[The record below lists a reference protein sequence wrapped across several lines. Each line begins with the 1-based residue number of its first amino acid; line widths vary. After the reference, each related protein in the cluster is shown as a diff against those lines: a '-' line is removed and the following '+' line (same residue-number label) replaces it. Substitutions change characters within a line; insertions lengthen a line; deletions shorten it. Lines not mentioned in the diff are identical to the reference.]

1 MQPLPYI
8 KLSELTHKV
17 KEVVQAHFGEL
28 TFWIVAEVSGHKFYP
43 NPERHY
49 LEFLEKDDHNNQ
61 PIAKVKGIA
70 WSSGAANIKT
80 FEETTGQKF
89 INGIQI
95 LTKVKVEFNAAHG
108 FQLIL
113 LEINQDFTIG
123 KIEQQKRDTL
133 AKLLLENQDKIVK
146 VGDELITYNKKLPFA
161 PVLQRIAV
169 IGSPNSE
176 GFSDFSHTMQSN
188 IFGYRFVM
196 DIYQS
201 SVQGEGAD
209 LELKSRLVN
218 IYQSQINYDA
228 VVIIRGGG
236 SKSDLLTFD
245 SYQLA
250 QTVARFPIPIIT
262 GLGHHND
269 VSIVDLVAHTATK
282 TPTKAAEF
290 IIAHNRVFEEKILS
304 IQQGI
309 VIKSQQLLAITLK
322 KISEINFTILN
333 KSREILAFRKEE
345 IFGMHQ
351 LITSNTKDILYKQQ
365 KMLLSLLSQLAS
377 RPAIIIG
384 NKIGDLANIQSNIKI
399 NASKF
404 LLNQKGYLNH
414 HSSVVRMMNPENIL
428 KKGFAIIRIKGKI
441 VADANQVAVGEE
453 MSVMMEKQEI
463 ITQVKQINNTDGSDS
478 KL

>member
-1 MQPLPYI
+1 LQPLPYI
-8 KLSELTHKV
+8 KLSELTLKV

-70 WSSGAANIKT
+70 WSSGAANINK
-80 FEETTGQKF
+80 FEEITGQKF

-188 IFGYRFVM
+188 IFGYRFVL

-269 VSIVDLVAHTATK
+269 VSIVDMVAHTATK

-290 IIAHNRVFEEKILS
+290 IISHNRVFEERILLL
-304 IQQGI
+304 QQGI

-322 KISEINFTILN
+322 RISEINFTILN
-333 KSREILAFRKEE
+333 KSRQILAFHKEE
-345 IFGMHQ
+345 NYLLHQ
-351 LITSNTKDILYKQQ
+351 LITHKTKDIIYSKQRL
-365 KMLLSLLSQLAS
+365 LLSLFTQLSS
-377 RPAIIIG
+377 KPSIIIG
-384 NKIGDLANIQSNIKI
+384 SKVGDLNNLQSNLKI
-399 NASKF
+399 NASKL
-404 LLNQKGYLNH
+404 LLNQKSYLNH
-414 HSSVVRMMNPENIL
+414 HASVVRIMSPENIL
-428 KKGFAIIRIKGKI
+428 KKGFAIISVKGKI
-441 VADANQVAVGEE
+441 VANANEIQAGDEL
-453 MSVMMEKQEI
+453 SVMLEKQEI
-463 ITQVKQINNTDGSDS
+463 ITQVKQIKNTDGNT
-478 KL
+478 

>member
-1 MQPLPYI
+1 LHAPTYI

-49 LEFLEKDDHNNQ
+49 LEFLEKDDANNQ

-70 WSSGAANIKT
+70 WSGGAASIKI

-133 AKLLLENQDKIVK
+133 AKLLRENADKIVK
-146 VGDELITYNKKLPFA
+146 VGEEIVTFNKKIIFA

-176 GFSDFSHTMQSN
+176 GFSDFSHTIQSN
-188 IFGYRFVM
+188 IFGYKFVL

-209 LELKSRLVN
+209 LEIKAKLLN
-218 IYQSQINYDA
+218 IFNASIPYHA
-228 VVIIRGGG
+228 VVLIRGGG

-245 SYQLA
+245 SYNLA

-269 VSIVDLVAHTATK
+269 VSIVDLMAHTATK

-290 IIAHNRVFEEKILS
+290 IIAHNRVFEEKIIAL
-304 IQQGI
+304 QQGI
-309 VIKSQQLLAITLK
+309 LIKSQQILAITLK
-322 KISEINFTILN
+322 RISEINFTILN
-333 KSREILAFRKEE
+333 KSRQILAFHKEE
-345 IFGMHQ
+345 NYLLHQ
-351 LITSNTKDILYKQQ
+351 LITHKTKDILYNNQR
-365 KMLLSLLSQLAS
+365 MLLSLFAQLSS
-377 RPAIIIG
+377 KPTIIIG
-384 NKIGDLANIQSNIKI
+384 NRLGDLSNIQSNLKL
-399 NASKF
+399 NTNKF
-404 LLNQKGYLNH
+404 LLNQKGFLQH
-414 HSSVVRMMNPENIL
+414 HASVVRMMNPENIL
-428 KKGFAIIRIKGKI
+428 KKGFAIISVKGKI
-441 VADANQVAVGEE
+441 VANANSIQVGDE
-453 MSVMMEKQEI
+453 MHVTMEKQEI
-463 ITQVKQINNTDGSDS
+463 LTQVKQINNTDGNNT
-478 KL
+478 